1 MITYKNEV
9 LSGGNMKPI
18 TQKMRKTNSCN
29 LLHDSKQD
37 VATLMQY
44 CNMLADKINELNIEL
59 QETKDEL
66 EKIRRLAY
74 E

>member
-1 MITYKNEV
+1 MN
-9 LSGGNMKPI
+9 PI

-29 LLHDSKQD
+29 LLHDSKHD

-44 CNMLADKINELNIEL
+44 CNMLADKINELNTEL
-59 QETKDEL
+59 QETKNEL
-66 EKIRRLAY
+66 EKVRKLAY